1 MSQMYASESSAEN
14 GIASVKT
21 NGPSKTVKDLTQ

>member
-1 MSQMYASESSAEN
+1 MSQLYVSESSAES
-14 GIASVKT
+14 GIASVQT

>member
-1 MSQMYASESSAEN
+1 MYASESSREN

-21 NGPSKTVKDLTQ
+21 NGSSKTVKDNT